1 MMLLFYRYSG
11 ITEDMLKNVTTTL
24 ADVQKRLI
32 DLFPSDAI
40 LLGHSF
46 ENDLRAL
53 KVAVQFQALP

>member
-1 MMLLFYRYSG
+1 MMLLLYRYSG

-53 KVAVQFQALP
+53 KVAV

>member
-11 ITEDMLKNVTTTL
+11 ITKDMLKNVTTTL

-32 DLFPSDAI
+32 DLFPPDAI

-53 KVAVQFQALP
+53 KVAVRFQALP